1 MGTKKE
7 NNPEGKNPEAKRKM
21 ESKYDPRILRQLVKE
36 GLDASQIMDR
46 MGIKHRQTLKQ
57 YILKLISTDR
67 VLYEV
72 KDLYLKDSK
81 RPKVNQQG
89 ILKINLKVHDLGDV
103 QVNEG
108 DEFSVEII
116 EGKIVLTK
124 ITP

>member
-72 KDLYLKDSK
+72 KDLYLKDPK
-81 RPKVNQQG
+81 RPRIHQG